1 MTEYQL
7 EVSEP
12 AEAEIDNAYHYL
24 LLRSP
29 QAAGRLRN
37 GFVAAISSLS
47 QMPSRCPFAPENG
60 RLDRPIH
67 QLLYRNGSTTYRILF
82 IIIEPLDDNPGLV
95 RVLRV
100 LHGAQQPLHL
110 VVDLLT
116 EGEADED

>member
-1 MTEYQL
+1 MTVYQI

-29 QAAGRLRN
+29 QAATRLRD
-37 GFVAAISSLS
+37 GFAKAIQSLS

-60 RLDRPIH
+60 RLDRPIR
-67 QLLYRNGSTTYRILF
+67 QLLYRYGSTTYRILF
-82 IIIEPLDDNPGLV
+82 ITIEPIQENPALV

-100 LHGAQQPLHL
+100 LHGAQQPLG
-110 VVDLLT
+110 LT
-116 EGEADED
+116 TDQVSED

>member
-1 MTEYQL
+1 MTEYQI

-29 QAAGRLRN
+29 QAATKLRN
-37 GFVAAISSLS
+37 GFAKAIHSLS
-47 QMPSRCPFAPENG
+47 QVPSRCPFAPENG
-60 RLDRPIH
+60 KLDRPIR

-82 IIIEPLDDNPGLV
+82 VVIEPIDDNPGLV

-110 VVDLLT
+110 VVDLVN